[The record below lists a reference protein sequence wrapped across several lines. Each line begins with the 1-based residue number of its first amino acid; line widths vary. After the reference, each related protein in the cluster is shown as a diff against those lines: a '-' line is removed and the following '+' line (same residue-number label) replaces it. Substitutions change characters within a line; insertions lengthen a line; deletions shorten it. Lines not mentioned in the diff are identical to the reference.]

1 MGQPSIDYGAIGL
14 TVGLEIHQQLATKT
28 KLFCGCPAELSDEE
42 HDEFRRRLR
51 PTRSELGEV
60 DIAALFEW
68 RKGRVYEYEAPHHHS
83 CLVEA
88 DEEPPH
94 PINREAVV
102 IAMAVAKALGSWIV
116 DEVHVM
122 RKIVI
127 DGSNTSGFQRTAIV
141 ALGGS
146 IRVEGRDYSI
156 ETIVVEEDAA
166 RKLGERGRTTRYR
179 LDRLGIPLIE
189 IATGPDMHTPE
200 EAYKV
205 ALAIGRLLRL
215 TGKVKRGLGTIRQ
228 DLNVSIRGGAK
239 TEIKGVQRL
248 DLIPRVVEYEALR
261 QLRLLEIRD
270 ELRRRGVKAED
281 VRAVEPVDVTEIF
294 RGTASKVVRRAI
306 EAGGV
311 VLALRLPGFH
321 GLLGRELVPG
331 RRLGTELADYARFW
345 GGVGG
350 LFHSDELPK
359 YGITREEVEEVY
371 NALGARRGWDAFVLV
386 AGDPDSARRA
396 IEAVRERAAQATI
409 GVPEETRAANE
420 DGTTR
425 FLRPR
430 PGSARMYPETDIPPL
445 LVTEDMHDE
454 AEKIKPE
461 PVEVKLKRLVEE
473 YGLPRDMAERVISD
487 IRLDLIERL
496 IRRFHPRV
504 PAKLIASIFTVTL
517 KGIKSKG
524 ADPEAVR
531 DEHLE
536 EIVEMLAEGR
546 IAKEA
551 VEPLLVELSKHPGET
566 ARQAAERLG
575 LTSVSREEAER
586 IVEEIVRSNVAII
599 KERRERAHGP
609 IMGRAMAKL
618 RGRIDGRIVSELVA
632 KKIKEVL
639 EEIDKLAR
647 EEGGAS
653 P

>member
-1 MGQPSIDYGAIGL
+1 MGQPRVDYEAIGL
-14 TVGLEIHQQLATKT
+14 TVGLEIHQQLATRH
-28 KLFCGCPAELSDEE
+28 KLFCGCPAELSEEE
-42 HDEFRRRLR
+42 HDTFQRRLR

-94 PINREAVV
+94 PINEEAVV

-122 RKIVI
+122 RKTVI

-146 IRVEGRDYSI
+146 IRVGGREYSI
-156 ETIVVEEDAA
+156 ETIAVEEDAA
-166 RKLGERGRTTRYR
+166 RKLGEKGRVTRYR

-189 IATGPDMHTPE
+189 ISTGPDIHSPE
-200 EAYKV
+200 EAYRV

-215 TGKVKRGLGTIRQ
+215 TGRVRRGLGTIRQ
-228 DLNVSIRGGAK
+228 DLNISIRGGAK
-239 TEIKGVQRL
+239 TEVKGVQRL
-248 DLIPRVVEYEALR
+248 DLIPKVVEYEALR

-270 ELRRRGVKAED
+270 ELARRGVSEED
-281 VRAVEPVDVTEIF
+281 VKRENPVDVTELF
-294 RGTASKVVRRAI
+294 KGTSSKILKRVVGS
-306 EAGGV
+306 GGV
-311 VLALRLPGFH
+311 VLALKLPGFH
-321 GLLGRELVPG
+321 GLLGRELMPG
-331 RRLGTELADYARFW
+331 RRFGTELADYARFW

-359 YGITREEVEEVY
+359 YGISRDEVESVY
-371 NALGARRGWDAFVLV
+371 DALGARRGFDAFVIV
-386 AGDPDSARRA
+386 AGDPESARKA
-396 IEAVRERAAQATI
+396 LEAVRERAAYATK

-425 FLRPR
+425 YLRPR

-445 LVTEDMHDE
+445 VVTEEMHRM
-454 AEKIKPE
+454 AEEIKPE
-461 PVEVKLKRLVEE
+461 PVEAKLERLIKV
-473 YGLPRDMAERVISD
+473 YGLSRDLAERVIED

-496 IRRFHPRV
+496 IKKFHPKV

-517 KGIKSKG
+517 RGIKSKG

-531 DEHLE
+531 DERLE

-551 VEPLLVELSKHPGET
+551 IEDILIEVARNPEET
-566 ARQAAERLG
+566 AAEAAEKLG
-575 LTSVSREEAER
+575 LTRVSREEAAR
-586 IVEEIVRSNVAII
+586 IVDEIARRNIDLI
-599 KERRERAHGP
+599 RERRERAHGP
-609 IMGRAMAKL
+609 LMGQVMSKL
-618 RGRIDGRIVSELVA
+618 RGRIDGRVVAELVA
-632 KKIKEVL
+632 QKIKEIL
-639 EEIDKLAR
+639 EEIDRMA
-647 EEGGAS
+647 EGS
-653 P
+653 S